1 MQLKYS
7 YFPGCKITGQ
17 FPKYDE
23 ATRFVMNALKVTLV
37 DMPFNCCGYPIRHQN
52 MEASVFSAARN
63 FAIAEREHLDI
74 MTPCKCCFG
83 NLKHSLHLL
92 KSDKTL
98 LKHVNNLLQKEG
110 LICSCTVEIKH
121 LLTVL
126 SHDIGLKNVKKQ
138 ITHPLSSTQKIA
150 ASYGCHALRPA
161 DITNF
166 DNPFEPTIFED
177 LIKITGAQTIF
188 WTKRTECCGHPI
200 SEKNESLS
208 KALLKA
214 KISDA
219 IQSDANLICTACT
232 YCQIQYDEMG
242 KDYLDGIPVIS
253 YSQLL
258 GKAMGKNI

>member
-17 FPKYDE
+17 FPEYGA
-23 ATRFVMNALKVTLV
+23 ATTFVMKALNVSLV
-37 DMPFNCCGYPIRHQN
+37 DMPFNCCGYPIRHQS

-63 FAIAEREHLDI
+63 IAIAERAHLDI

-92 KSDKTL
+92 KNDPIL
-98 LKHVNNLLQKEG
+98 LKQINERLKEEG
-110 LICSCTVEIKH
+110 LTCSGTIEIKH

-126 SHDIGLKNVKKQ
+126 SQDIGLKNIEKR
-138 ITHPLSSTQKIA
+138 ITHPLPPTKKVA

-166 DNPFEPTIFED
+166 DNPFDPTIFEN
-177 LIKITGAQTIF
+177 LIKITGAQTVF
-188 WTKRTECCGHPI
+188 WSKRTECCGHPI
-200 SEKNESLS
+200 SEKNPSLS
-208 KALLKA
+208 QALLKS

-219 IQSDANLICTACT
+219 IQAEANLICTACT
-232 YCQIQYDEMG
+232 YCQMQYDELG
-242 KDYLDGIPVIS
+242 KDELNGIPVIS
-253 YSQLL
+253 FSQLL
-258 GKAMGKNI
+258 GEAMGRTL